1 MFTDENGEQNTQK
14 IIGVFVIGI
23 IALIFLITI
32 NPMVIVGAGE
42 RGVVLKWGAVQ
53 DKVLNPGIAWVMP
66 IRDNVEKLDVQTQK
80 MEVNVL
86 AYSKDIQTVETKLA
100 LNYHLKPELVNNIWK
115 EVGKDFQ
122 SRLIDPAVQE
132 SVKSA
137 TAKFTAQELIE
148 QRAKVKDE
156 INGELFNRL
165 NNYFVID
172 EFSILDFS
180 FSDQYEAAVES
191 KQVAQQKAFE
201 QENIT
206 KQVEEQAK
214 QRVTTATAEAQAI
227 KIQAEAVTQQGGADY
242 VKLKAIEKWNGT
254 VPQSMI
260 PGSAVPFIDLNK

>member
-1 MFTDENGEQNTQK
+1 MEETNAKKLVTT
-14 IIGVFVIGI
+14 ITLGI
-23 IALIFLITI
+23 VALIIFAII
-32 NPMVIVGAGE
+32 NPVVLVGAGE
-42 RGVVLKWGAVQ
+42 RGVVLRWGAVQ
-53 DKVLNPGIAWVMP
+53 DKTLNPGFNWVMP
-66 IRDNVEKLDVQTQK
+66 IRDNVKHLDVQTQK
-80 MEVNVL
+80 MEVGVL

-100 LNYHLKPELVNNIWK
+100 LNYHLKPETVSLTWK

-122 SRLIDPAVQE
+122 SRLIDPAIQE

-137 TAKFTAQELIE
+137 VAKFTAQELIE
-148 QRAKVKDE
+148 QRPKVKDE
-156 INGELFNRL
+156 VKIELLSRL
-165 NNYFVID
+165 NNYFVVD

-180 FSDQYEAAVES
+180 FSDQYEEAIEK

-242 VKLKAIEKWNGT
+242 VKLKAIEKWNGNVPTTMVPGST
-254 VPQSMI
+254 VP
-260 PGSAVPFIDLNK
+260 FLDLNR